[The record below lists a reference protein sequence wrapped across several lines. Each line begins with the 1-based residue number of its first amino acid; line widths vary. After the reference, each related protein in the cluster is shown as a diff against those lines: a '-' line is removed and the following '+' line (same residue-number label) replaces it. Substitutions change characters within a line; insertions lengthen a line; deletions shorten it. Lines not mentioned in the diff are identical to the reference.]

1 MVQETRR
8 KKAMPKNTVAH
19 PDKSESIE
27 NWHVLVVDD
36 QRDNLEL
43 TAAIIRSRG
52 AKVTLVDNAREAL
65 LILETMKPTV
75 ILTDL
80 AMPDMNGWEL
90 LRNIRANDINKN
102 TPVIA
107 CSVRLS
113 LEDEKTATE
122 AGFDGYI
129 SKPFSIGYFIE
140 KMKQVIAH

>member
-1 MVQETRR
+1 
-8 KKAMPKNTVAH
+8 MPENTVAQ
-19 PDKSESIE
+19 PKNPESIE

-43 TAAIIRSRG
+43 TAAIIRSKG
-52 AKVTLVDNAREAL
+52 AKVTLVDNGKDAL
-65 LILETMKPTV
+65 LILKDMTPTV

-80 AMPDMNGWEL
+80 AMPEMNGWEL
-90 LRNIRANDINKN
+90 LRNIRAINQT

-113 LEDEKTATE
+113 LEDEKTATD

-140 KMKQVIAH
+140 KMKQVIEH